1 MMSSSKATTNVVKP
15 LSAAEWPLAR
25 QCETIADYWRLQWG
39 AVQMGLL
46 RELGGPELAEFKERI
61 LRRHQRGHFLDGLT
75 KLGISRD
82 LPPAVIAGRYHY
94 LSNMLGGLSME
105 YIEESSKRVW
115 VRYHAPSWS
124 FTGLSL
130 IAVP

>member
-1 MMSSSKATTNVVKP
+1 MPTPNVATTGTIAKLP
-15 LSAAEWPLAR
+15 ESDWPLDR
-25 QCETIADYWRLQWG
+25 RCVTIADFWRLQWG

-46 RELGGPELAEFKERI
+46 RGLGGAELAEFKERI

-105 YIEESSKRVW
+105 YIEETPKKVW

-130 IAVP
+130 IA